1 MSSAPSNLCVCGQCQ
16 PQWFLNAWVCPFRY
30 RRQQTQRW
38 LEPDPW
44 ARASWNRR
52 NERGEREDAWNERSE
67 REESWRARGLR
78 LPIRVG
84 YLGGSD
90 SEDDDPD
97 FLRALQDS
105 WRAVP
110 LWDSWSGTHTQIRLV
125 GHCVVCFE
133 AKQGGAACSHG
144 AATSLSDH
152 RPATHFVCGECLPMY
167 VESELRS
174 DEQSDRRLM
183 ERRAFGHCLKCPCSP
198 MPMDC
203 GGFEDPEF
211 LREALLRSMPNAVQC
226 GRCQYGP
233 IDHAGCDD
241 LDAHH
246 WQWQGSSQIQ
256 NQCPKCGCDFSLLAS
271 ASGATF
277 SAVLDGN
284 AHYYKALASELENFS
299 TYEALVSELEY
310 RPAWMSGGLALHRPA
325 ALGSESQLQKSP
337 TYERIVRFL
346 AGFFGVEPI
355 RSLVNHYRS
364 AEDVGCDDSNVFD
377 FTAFHSD
384 QYFSG
389 VNMTIGASFGE
400 ERSLVFEHRETKE
413 QFSFPQQNGDVFA
426 FTDSVNRQFVHG
438 IPRER
443 TRAKSVGACRHTP
456 GRISVIV
463 WGRRDQEIWKQRSS
477 VLPITLLP
485 CNVLEYDPTAGSGEE
500 AEAKRRP
507 WGCGSQLCSNTSSY
521 ATGCAFIGSASSR
534 PHKRRRSD
542 VMSFLQMPCSQLAV
556 RQQDSLQAIVNK
568 HVQDPALRELNSSQT
583 STERGVQRWE
593 QAHLVSALDVVNEYQ
608 RSRRARLSR
617 RLAGSPE
624 IWKEPRANAACHSLP
639 EEEVRSMCG
648 LCRDILNHPQ
658 LFPARNPQSFMKS
671 MADVYDHL
679 QWQLQ
684 EVLEKDRSCAELAQ
698 RVLSMSRNL
707 ITDTITYLLVGP
719 SDLKDTDGLPSME
732 VVKLWQ
738 SLPNEGHPMPHRKD
752 EALQR
757 LMSKAWQSNV
767 GMIIAA
773 LLQSPWCVRLFAGAD
788 AESSTRLL
796 ALEGAPVFQT
806 STLQNLLQEAQ
817 RHFDAGN
824 FKASG
829 LVGALRE
836 QGQLE
841 RAKWIQAVIIT
852 SDLTYLL
859 GEVLVQF
866 HRISDGLGDFGM
878 IRVSTWLHPVLESG
892 DALVEKVQ
900 SLRGVLES
908 LNQSLDA
915 AYVLARARNQK
926 VQKPAPSKKMC
937 FRAREA
943 IQRALLAGKGS
954 HADQL
959 LQLADELRA
968 RSAPERL
975 PHLAKG
981 LGDATLSLSDVLDSA
996 EFRRHVGESFPEL
1009 PHLGDSL
1016 GVRSAEADSGPVAAP
1031 SVLW

>member
-1 MSSAPSNLCVCGQCQ
+1 
-16 PQWFLNAWVCPFRY
+16 
-30 RRQQTQRW
+30 
-38 LEPDPW
+38 
-44 ARASWNRR
+44 
-52 NERGEREDAWNERSE
+52 
-67 REESWRARGLR
+67 
-78 LPIRVG
+78 
-84 YLGGSD
+84 
-90 SEDDDPD
+90 
-97 FLRALQDS
+97 
-105 WRAVP
+105 
-110 LWDSWSGTHTQIRLV
+110 
-125 GHCVVCFE
+125 
-133 AKQGGAACSHG
+133 
-144 AATSLSDH
+144 
-152 RPATHFVCGECLPMY
+152 
-167 VESELRS
+167 
-174 DEQSDRRLM
+174 
-183 ERRAFGHCLKCPCSP
+183 
-198 MPMDC
+198 
-203 GGFEDPEF
+203 
-211 LREALLRSMPNAVQC
+211 
-226 GRCQYGP
+226 
-233 IDHAGCDD
+233 
-241 LDAHH
+241 
-246 WQWQGSSQIQ
+246 
-256 NQCPKCGCDFSLLAS
+256 
-271 ASGATF
+271 
-277 SAVLDGN
+277 
-284 AHYYKALASELENFS
+284 
-299 TYEALVSELEY
+299 
-310 RPAWMSGGLALHRPA
+310 
-325 ALGSESQLQKSP
+325 
-337 TYERIVRFL
+337 
-346 AGFFGVEPI
+346 
-355 RSLVNHYRS
+355 
-364 AEDVGCDDSNVFD
+364 
-377 FTAFHSD
+377 
-384 QYFSG
+384 
-389 VNMTIGASFGE
+389 
-400 ERSLVFEHRETKE
+400 
-413 QFSFPQQNGDVFA
+413 
-426 FTDSVNRQFVHG
+426 
-438 IPRER
+438 
-443 TRAKSVGACRHTP
+443 
-456 GRISVIV
+456 
-463 WGRRDQEIWKQRSS
+463 
-477 VLPITLLP
+477 
-485 CNVLEYDPTAGSGEE
+485 
-500 AEAKRRP
+500 
-507 WGCGSQLCSNTSSY
+507 
-521 ATGCAFIGSASSR
+521 
-534 PHKRRRSD
+534 
-542 VMSFLQMPCSQLAV
+542 MPCSQLAV

-617 RLAGSPE
+617 RLGDFGPSWQRSYKKDPRTRMCE
-624 IWKEPRANAACHSLP
+624 LLKSWLRANAACHSLP

-878 IRVSTWLHPVLESG
+878 IRVSTWLHPVL

-1016 GVRSAEADSGPVAAP
+1016 GVRSAEEVPAKAHWLQDAPRAVEAPTLLRLENGPAPAKDYSDDRDHSCTPTRASEARSGRSEEGSWSCCSGSRTSDPSDLKFEVYRLQAEVRHDRRGLELRPGQLLVFEKNSTSQVKCRVPLPSGMDRIHLTSDTILEMSFTAEELRTGQVKQKDYIFEFASPAEADIFCEEIWNQGVR
-1031 SVLW
+1031 